1 MLQSNGIDVNL
12 IAAFI
17 VTSERRFDVIVDMD
31 SLHVILD
38 HEFLRKALA
47 ALVAVLK
54 IVKKAKKRVSG
65 VGGNRTRD
73 LEDLLSRFL
82 KN

>member
-1 MLQSNGIDVNL
+1 M
-12 IAAFI
+12 
-17 VTSERRFDVIVDMD
+17 
-31 SLHVILD
+31 ILD

-47 ALVAVLK
+47 ALVTVLK

-82 KN
+82 KY